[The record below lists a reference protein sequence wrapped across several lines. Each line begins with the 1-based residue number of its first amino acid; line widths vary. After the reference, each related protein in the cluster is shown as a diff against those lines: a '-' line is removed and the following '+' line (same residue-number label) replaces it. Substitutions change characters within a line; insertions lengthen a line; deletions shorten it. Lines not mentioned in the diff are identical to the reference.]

1 MEKKSKDNESIVFSI
16 FGYGKG
22 KTESVIGL
30 TVRAIQNKKRVLFGQ
45 CLKDGT
51 SSEVEF
57 FKSQPLVEVI
67 VAGTK
72 KIALPKNIKDEDYEV
87 HKQFVTEIIQA
98 IEQSRMDVLV
108 LDEILVALDLGLIPI
123 ESIYDIISLCRIK
136 FITVAMTGRVRSH
149 ELRKKIITA
158 SDIASNC
165 YCERHRFN
173 THCDNCNQDF
183 NYYYRYCP
191 QCGKRLS
198 LSQPAKRGV
207 DY

>member
-1 MEKKSKDNESIVFSI
+1 MNKSNEAIVFSI

-30 TVRAIQNKKRVLFGQ
+30 TIRAVQNGKRVLFGQ

-72 KIALPKNIKDEDYEV
+72 KIALPKNIKDEDYAV
-87 HKQFVTEIIQA
+87 HRQFVTDIIQA
-98 IEQSRMDVLV
+98 IEQDRMDVLV
-108 LDEILVALDLGLIPI
+108 LDEFLVAVDLGLIPI
-123 ESIYDIISLCRIK
+123 ESLYDIVSLCRIK
-136 FITVAMTGRVRSH
+136 FITVAFTGRVRSH

-173 THCDNCNQDF
+173 THCDSCNQDF
-183 NYYYRYCP
+183 AYYYKYCP
-191 QCGKRLS
+191 QCGKKLTVS
-198 LSQPAKRGV
+198 KHALKGV

>member
-1 MEKKSKDNESIVFSI
+1 MNQSLVYSI

-30 TVRAIQNKKRVLFGQ
+30 TVRAIQNNKRVLFAQ

-57 FKSQPLVEVI
+57 FKTQPLVETM

-72 KIALPKNIKDEDYEV
+72 KIALPSNISDDDYST
-87 HKQFVTEIIQA
+87 HKEFVTSIIRA
-98 IEQSRMDVLV
+98 IEQERMDVLV
-108 LDEILVALDLGLIPI
+108 LDEFLVAVDLGLIPI
-123 ESIYDIISLCRIK
+123 ESMYDIISLCRIK
-136 FITVAMTGRVRSH
+136 FIPVAFTGRVCSH
-149 ELRKKIITA
+149 ELRKKIIIA
-158 SDIASNC
+158 SDIASNV

-173 THCDNCNQDF
+173 THCDSCNQDF
-183 NYYYRYCP
+183 KYYYKYCP
-191 QCGKRLS
+191 QCGKELS
-198 LSQPAKRGV
+198 ISGEAVKGV